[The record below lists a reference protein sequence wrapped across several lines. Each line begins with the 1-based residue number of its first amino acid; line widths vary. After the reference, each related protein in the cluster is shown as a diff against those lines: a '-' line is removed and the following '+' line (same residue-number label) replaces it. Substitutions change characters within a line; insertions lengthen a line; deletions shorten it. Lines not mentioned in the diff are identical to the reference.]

1 MYRKNNK
8 IEKNNEMKYGIVKFF
23 DLAKGYGLI
32 TTEDEGEEV
41 FVQQCEVDRARLG
54 QLAEKQRLGFEVAAC
69 AQGPSAVN
77 LWATF
82 GNK

>member
-1 MYRKNNK
+1 MYRENKK
-8 IEKNNEMKYGIVKFF
+8 IEKNNDMKFGIVKFF

-32 TTEDEGEEV
+32 ASDKGDEEF
-41 FVQQCEVDRARLG
+41 FVQQSEIDKAGLG
-54 QLAEKQRLGFEVAAC
+54 QIAEKQRLGFDVAAC